1 MILSIKVIL
10 QKTVLKDANGK
21 PIILAGTNHSL
32 AGMGGYSSNEEN
44 NSRVKKE

>member
-1 MILSIKVIL
+1 MLNIKVTL

-21 PIILAGTNHSL
+21 PIILASTNHSL
-32 AGMGGYSSNEEN
+32 AGMGGYLSNEEN